1 MESPDR
7 CKSTLQEL
15 IPPVIFE
22 WEFELENGS
31 LVLLQLRG
39 QFGVFAQEPVWFFK
53 FNVQKAEYRLAIFY
67 VYFPP

>member
-39 QFGVFAQEPVWFFK
+39 QFGVFAQEPV
-53 FNVQKAEYRLAIFY
+53 
-67 VYFPP
+67 